1 MRGRWIAARLVS
13 SSLPALAS
21 ASASMAQELDP
32 AIPGGHPFEVRH
44 VLQAADSILSTP
56 ERGVTLEAFRNDTVT
71 GVYLQGS
78 FQGREESIGFGRGTE
93 GLRYLWF
100 SIDGPPGVEYVALLY
115 DLDHDLAAEFMLLR
129 TIDRNRRTDYAIE
142 YRAPRVR
149 ETPFDITLQP
159 ACVAPRCDPAGWI
172 ARPRSSVLVA
182 TEWFDPW
189 RRLLSLAAVRGERWL
204 GQPVALL
211 QPPVPENPP

>member
-1 MRGRWIAARLVS
+1 MTHPSIAAAFAACLA
-13 SSLPALAS
+13 ALAP
-21 ASASMAQELDP
+21 ASPSMAQERSP
-32 AIPGGHPFEVRH
+32 RTPGGHPVEVRH
-44 VLQAADSILSTP
+44 VLEAADSILSTP

-78 FQGREESIGFGRGTE
+78 FHGRDESIGFGRATD

-115 DLDHDLAAEFMLLR
+115 DLDQDLAAEFMLLR

-142 YRAPRVR
+142 YRAPSVR
-149 ETPFDITLQP
+149 EQSFDITLQP
-159 ACVAPRCDPAGWI
+159 ACVAPRCDPAAWTE
-172 ARPRSSVLVA
+172 RPRSTVAVA

-189 RRLLSLAAVRGERWL
+189 RPLLSLAALRGERWL
-204 GQPVALL
+204 GRPVAML
-211 QPPVPENPP
+211 QAPGPDGPP